1 MDYSSLTHIER
12 LIRENIEAKS
22 KLEKKYDLI
31 DDLDKT
37 IIELEKKNKILSY
50 DFNKQLEISKEFMDM
65 NAEFQKLIESK
76 NREILFLNT
85 SIANMKLSTVEL
97 PKQTIFTMLVEKM
110 MNFVIGMICIF
121 MILYM
126 HIYMDIYI

>member
-126 HIYMDIYI
+126 LCWF